1 MFCLAS
7 FAPLRE
13 IIIFQAMTENEIAK
27 ILIDVFLKVH
37 RALGPGLL
45 ESVYEEAICY
55 ELSKLKV
62 GYKRQQGIAVFYED
76 VKMDM
81 GFRADIVVE
90 NKVIVEL
97 KSVEALAPVHHKTL
111 LTYLRLTDM
120 KLGLLVNFNV
130 ELIRD
135 GMKRVVNGL

>member
-1 MFCLAS
+1 MS
-7 FAPLRE
+7 
-13 IIIFQAMTENEIAK
+13 ENEISK
-27 ILIDVFLKVH
+27 MLVDIFLKVH

-55 ELSKLKV
+55 ELSEAAINF
-62 GYKRQQGIAVFYED
+62 KRQQGIAVMYEG
-76 VKMDM
+76 VKMDL

-97 KSVEALAPVHHKTL
+97 KSVETLAPVHHKTL
-111 LTYLRLTDM
+111 LTYLRLTNM
-120 KLGLLVNFNV
+120 RLGLLVNFNV

-135 GMKRVVNGL
+135 GIKRVVNGL